1 LGKIFPMKINLS
13 ILVFLIAAI
22 ASCKKESDPAKEKI
36 SSDNPV
42 TLSKNIK
49 VYHGERIQGVQ
60 PLPKGGSNAPAIE
73 GPDGGSIIALAGKFA
88 IIKPE
93 LINGEVA
100 GYYISVDG
108 ANEYFKV
115 DFTKPRILT
124 NGRGIKPKKRS
135 SLLRPFGTDSTGNT
149 NADSSIVI
157 TLPPDIQTPDT
168 ICVTYSPYDGQGN
181 IGQAVTTCIIVN
193 HLGGDTASSWLPGS
207 WRIVA
212 ERDNADSAW
221 NNSSAPGI
229 MEAVDGGYGYYCVT
243 DSVTGQT
250 TLQWKDCYYN
260 NCNDII
266 AKDSSRIDKD
276 DWFFEASGEMAY
288 HYATTDKWVDGATST
303 CNQPTFTIY
312 PFVDNYI
319 FYGAWSAENNRFVII
334 LEFDEDGSPEYD
346 AIECEMTKT
355 SDNEFILTVTDD
367 DWQAKFKRI

>member
-1 LGKIFPMKINLS
+1 MKINLS
-13 ILVFLIAAI
+13 ILIFLIAVL
-22 ASCKKESDPAKEKI
+22 ASCRKESDPANEKI
-36 SSDNPV
+36 SSDDPV

-93 LINGEVA
+93 LLNGEVA

-168 ICVTYSPYDGQGN
+168 ICVTYSPYDAQGN
-181 IGQAVTTCIIVN
+181 IGQPVTTCIIVN
-193 HLGGDTASSWLPGS
+193 HLGGNAASSWLPGS

-212 ERDNADSAW
+212 ERDSADSAW

-229 MEAVDGGYGYYCVT
+229 MEAVYGGYGYYCVT
-243 DSVTGQT
+243 DSVTGQN

-276 DWFFEASGEMAY
+276 YWFFEAGGEMAY

-303 CNQPTFTIY
+303 CNQLAFTVD
-312 PFVDNYI
+312 PFVDDYI

-367 DWQAKFKRI
+367 GWQAKFKKI